1 MLTPPCPK
9 CGGRTYAFG
18 KPLRGQSRPSWRG
31 GGEDNQLLRE
41 YIACVVCGYR
51 SDKQSTK
58 PALHLEQETK
68 R

>member
-1 MLTPPCPK
+1 MRTPPCPK

-18 KPLRGQSRPSWRG
+18 NPLRGQSRPG
-31 GGEDNQLLRE
+31 LGEDNQLLRE

-58 PALHLEQETK
+58 PALHREQETK

>member
-18 KPLRGQSRPSWRG
+18 KPLRGQSWPRL
-31 GGEDNQLLRE
+31 GENKQLLRE
-41 YIACVVCGYR
+41 HIACVACGYR

-58 PALHLEQETK
+58 PAFHREQETQP
-68 R
+68 